1 MNPKQSAFLLCILLM
16 FVPLTSLPVA
26 AAGPA
31 AQVVI
36 TTPSTSISS
45 DGVLQ
50 LDATI
55 YDALNNVVEGDIT
68 WSSTN
73 GTVEE
78 GGLFFP
84 WSAGQVT
91 IRAEHAGFNDT
102 VVLTVEAGWGQSIE
116 INTTTS
122 PKAKQPF
129 QLQANLLDS
138 HGNPRSGQGVV
149 WSVDGEYVGQGQP
162 LWTAPTLGLYEVIAR
177 FDQMEQ
183 QVTMEAIAG
192 DPFEFLFE
200 ENLVIRSGF
209 GVKLNPTLVD
219 SFGQEMNDTLAGM
232 KAWTAENG
240 SITSEGYFFAS
251 APGFWNISVRAGSVF
266 GNGTIRVIPADAAI
280 VSIQIVPEQTT
291 YQSGE
296 VYRLDAVRT
305 DSSGYTSPVPVPIGN
320 WSVGNGAVAQVGDE
334 VHWTPGKV
342 GSFTMEVVDSDI
354 AASKVVSVIHG
365 SAVSTQLVAS
375 LPRLSAGLQ
384 VALVHEA
391 TDEFGNI
398 WQVDGNISKKSND
411 QSTTEIFS
419 SYATFTPKLTEAIHF
434 SATYFD
440 NSTGILHQSEYQE
453 FVEPGRLAF
462 IILPESG
469 TEVKADS
476 YLQFN
481 PTFTDTYG
489 NTIAFVAVNWTI
501 DGVDSTLD
509 LLMSD
514 GKWYPTEIGEHEIRA
529 NADGV
534 FAAVRINVITGS
546 ENTLATDAGDTLTIT
561 AGVPSDLYVEI
572 VDVHGNVAPAEDVQ
586 LVESGFISIE
596 PSDTGR
602 GYWQLD
608 GVTSGTYEVELQQGN
623 ASIILPLTILPGNPV
638 RVLTSVS
645 NESLSQGEVTL
656 LMVWAEDS
664 QGNRVEVVPEQTSIT
679 CSSGKASHV
688 KSDTWE
694 IELEEAGTDRS
705 CTVAWSGLI
714 SQQFYDVESVLLG
727 GALGST
733 NTAMSIGLVFLLMI
747 FAVLIV
753 LIRRGSSKEEEWD
766 EYDDEYE
773 YEDEYEDDEEDDETS
788 SELAAPTEEEP
799 ITPPQI
805 TSGESAPTIEDAL
818 RQELA
823 VKATQIG
830 VMQAA
835 PGTNQGET
843 GWYVDASTELQQW
856 NVGSDGSWSRLQ

>member
-1 MNPKQSAFLLCILLM
+1 MRPQQSALLLCMLLV

-55 YDALNNVVEGDIT
+55 YDALNNVVEGEIT

-73 GTVEE
+73 GTIED

-91 IRAEHAGFNDT
+91 LRAEHAGFNDT
-102 VVLTVEAGWGQSIE
+102 VVVTVEAGWGQSIE
-116 INTTTS
+116 IDVTTS
-122 PKAKQPF
+122 PRAKQPF

-138 HGNPRSGQGVV
+138 HDNPRTGQGVV
-149 WSVDGEYVGQGQP
+149 WSVDGVYVGQGEP
-162 LWTAPTLGLYEVIAR
+162 FWTPPELGFYDVIAR
-177 FDQMEQ
+177 FNQMEQ
-183 QVTMEAIAG
+183 EVTMEAVAG
-192 DPFEFLFE
+192 DPFEFIFE
-200 ENLVIRSGF
+200 ENIVIRSGF
-209 GVKLNPTLVD
+209 SVKLTPSLVD

-240 SITSEGYFFAS
+240 SITSQGYFFAS
-251 APGFWNISVRAGSVF
+251 APGIWNISVRAGSVF

-280 VSIQIVPEQTT
+280 VSIQVVPEQSS

-320 WSVGNGAVAQVGDE
+320 WTVGNGAVAQVGDE

-342 GSFTMEVVDSDI
+342 GSFTIEVVDSDLV
-354 AASKVVSVIHG
+354 ASKGVSVVHG
-365 SAVSTQLVAS
+365 AAVSTQLVAS
-375 LPRLSAGLQ
+375 LPRLNAGLQ

-391 TDEFGNI
+391 TDVFGNI
-398 WQVDGNISKKSND
+398 WQVDGNITKTSND
-411 QSTTEIFS
+411 QSTVEIFS
-419 SYATFTPKLTEAIHF
+419 SYVMFTPKLTESIRF
-434 SATYFD
+434 TATYFD
-440 NSTGILHQSEYQE
+440 NSTGILHQSQYEQM
-453 FVEPGRLAF
+453 VEPGRLAF
-462 IILPESG
+462 IILPETG
-469 TEVKADS
+469 TEVPADS
-476 YLQFN
+476 FLLFD
-481 PTFTDTYG
+481 PSFTDSYG
-489 NTIAFVAVNWTI
+489 NNIPFVAVNWTI

-509 LLMSD
+509 LLMSS
-514 GKWYPTEIGEHEIRA
+514 GKWYPTEVGEHEIRA

-534 FAAVRINVITGS
+534 FAAVRINVVTGS
-546 ENTLATDAGDTLTIT
+546 ENTLATDAGDLLTIT
-561 AGVPSDLYVEI
+561 AGIPSDLYIEI
-572 VDVHGNVAPAEDVQ
+572 VDVHGNLAPAEDVQ
-586 LVESGFISIE
+586 LVESGFVSIE
-596 PSDTGR
+596 PSATGR

-608 GVTSGTYEVELQQGN
+608 GVTSGMYEIELQQGN
-623 ASIILPLTILPGNPV
+623 ASILLPLTILPGDPV
-638 RVLTSVS
+638 RVLTSVT

-656 LMVWAEDS
+656 LMIWAEDS
-664 QGNRVEVVPEQTSIT
+664 QGNRVEVVPDKTSIT

-705 CTVAWSGLI
+705 CTVAWQGLI
-714 SQQFYDVESVLLG
+714 SQQFYDVEAVLLG

-753 LIRRGSSKEEEWD
+753 LIRRGNSKEEDWED
-766 EYDDEYE
+766 YDDEYD
-773 YEDEYEDDEEDDETS
+773 YEDEDEEDIAEESPESTPPAEVEPTP
-788 SELAAPTEEEP
+788 SELQVSVETAPV
-799 ITPPQI
+799 
-805 TSGESAPTIEDAL
+805 IEDAL